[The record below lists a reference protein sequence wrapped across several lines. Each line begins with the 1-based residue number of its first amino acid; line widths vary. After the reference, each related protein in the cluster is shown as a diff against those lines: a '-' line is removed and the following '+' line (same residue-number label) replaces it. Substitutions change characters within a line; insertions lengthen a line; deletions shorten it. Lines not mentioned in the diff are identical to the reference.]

1 MPAMEITQGVF
12 TFIVSLAAVI
22 NGLGIVRIVAGVGD
36 YFRRRESLEVNHYWV
51 YSLVAL
57 FQLLAHVMIW
67 WAMLGLR
74 DVGSINF
81 LQYLYLLLGPTLLFL
96 ATSLLIPDVTDNKVD
111 LHAEYGRLRKPY
123 YTLLAIFWVWTMAIW
138 PVFGYPMAPTWKFA
152 ACWLVIMSILR
163 LTENAKVHAVL
174 VSATWLLLFA
184 YIGIYAM
191 QLGGVA
197 RMMVQ

>member
-22 NGLGIVRIVAGVGD
+22 NGLGIVRIVAGAGD
-36 YFRRRESLEVNHYWV
+36 YFRRSESLEVNHYWV

-57 FQLLAHVMIW
+57 FQLLAHVLIW
-67 WAMLGLR
+67 WALLGLR

-96 ATSLLIPDVTDNKVD
+96 ATSMLIPDVTENKVD
-111 LHAEYGRLRKPY
+111 LRAEYSRLRKPY
-123 YTLLAIFWVWTMAIW
+123 YTLLAIFWVWSMAIW

-152 ACWLVIMSILR
+152 ACWLAIMIILR

-174 VSATWLLLFA
+174 VSATWLLLIV

-191 QLGGVA
+191 QLGSVG

>member
-1 MPAMEITQGVF
+1 MEITQGVF

-51 YSLVAL
+51 YSMVAM
-57 FQLLAHVMIW
+57 FQLLAHVLIW

-74 DVGSINF
+74 DVDSINF

-152 ACWLVIMSILR
+152 ACWLAIMSILR
-163 LTENAKVHAVL
+163 LTDNAKVHAVL
-174 VSATWLLLFA
+174 VSATWLLLIA